1 MTGSLEAKRPHADF
15 STALWVWYQEGSHLY
30 KQRWSFL
37 HSVYKSAKTVFC
49 FFSWQS
55 WWKCHPGIF
64 SFLIFITEYIKS
76 SSGLFIFLIFKNSSV
91 QKTLRQTAST
101 IYCHRHLWSGSDFAA
116 VTFTAA
122 EMGLKFTRIW
132 ANLQQIP
139 SRLSLHLVLSE
150 ARGLGVGARGLRGGR
165 RGSQAAAEILI
176 ASLGFS
182 LDPITLS
189 GPGRRP
195 VSLGS
200 GYSTHTQ
207 KHTLTHSSQRFE
219 HHSPTRTDGDGDVQ
233 YKCAPTYSCAHM
245 GFCLDPR
252 EPADG
257 LDCKA
262 TVRECFGVQLRLSAR
277 FHSWILQHG
286 LMWREFK
293 KKPAWIEVIIHQK

>member
-1 MTGSLEAKRPHADF
+1 MKMSPWNFQFLDLYHWIHQIQLGFIYFFDIQKQQRSENSASDRLNNLLPPSL
-15 STALWVWYQEGSHLY
+15 V
-30 KQRWSFL
+30 
-37 HSVYKSAKTVFC
+37 
-49 FFSWQS
+49 
-55 WWKCHPGIF
+55 I
-64 SFLIFITEYIKS
+64 
-76 SSGLFIFLIFKNSSV
+76 
-91 QKTLRQTAST
+91 
-101 IYCHRHLWSGSDFAA
+101 GSDFAA

-150 ARGLGVGARGLRGGR
+150 ARGLGVGARGLRGDR

-233 YKCAPTYSCAHM
+233 YKCAPTYSCAHT
-245 GFCLDPR
+245 GVCLDPR

-286 LMWREFK
+286 LMWRELK

>member
-37 HSVYKSAKTVFC
+37 LSVYKSAKTLF

-139 SRLSLHLVLSE
+139 SRLALHLVLSE
-150 ARGLGVGARGLRGGR
+150 ARGLGVGARGLRGDR

-207 KHTLTHSSQRFE
+207 KHTLTAHTPRRGLNI
-219 HHSPTRTDGDGDVQ
+219 TRRHVQ
-233 YKCAPTYSCAHM
+233 METETYSINVRPRTRALIRASVSILASPLMVLTAKQQWGSVLVCSSGSLLAFTP
-245 GFCLDPR
+245 GFCS
-252 EPADG
+252 
-257 LDCKA
+257 
-262 TVRECFGVQLRLSAR
+262 TVSCG
-277 FHSWILQHG
+277 G
-286 LMWREFK
+286 N
-293 KKPAWIEVIIHQK
+293 

>member
-1 MTGSLEAKRPHADF
+1 MKMSPWNFQFLDLYHWIHQIQLGFIYFFDIQKQQRSENSASDRLNNLLPPSL
-15 STALWVWYQEGSHLY
+15 V
-30 KQRWSFL
+30 
-37 HSVYKSAKTVFC
+37 
-49 FFSWQS
+49 
-55 WWKCHPGIF
+55 I
-64 SFLIFITEYIKS
+64 
-76 SSGLFIFLIFKNSSV
+76 
-91 QKTLRQTAST
+91 
-101 IYCHRHLWSGSDFAA
+101 GSDFAA

-150 ARGLGVGARGLRGGR
+150 ARGLGVGARGLRGDR

-207 KHTLTHSSQRFE
+207 KHTLTAHTPRRGLNI
-219 HHSPTRTDGDGDVQ
+219 TRRHVQ
-233 YKCAPTYSCAHM
+233 METETYSINVRPRTRALIRASVSILASPLMVLTAKQQWGSVLVCSSGSLLAFTP
-245 GFCLDPR
+245 GFCS
-252 EPADG
+252 
-257 LDCKA
+257 
-262 TVRECFGVQLRLSAR
+262 TVSCG
-277 FHSWILQHG
+277 G
-286 LMWREFK
+286 NK
-293 KKPAWIEVIIHQK
+293 KKNLLGLKW

>member
-37 HSVYKSAKTVFC
+37 LSVYKSAKTVF
-49 FFSWQS
+49 FF
-55 WWKCHPGIF
+55 
-64 SFLIFITEYIKS
+64 FLAILMKMSPWNFQFLDLYRWIHQIQLGFIYFFDIQKQQRFE
-76 SSGLFIFLIFKNSSV
+76 NS
-91 QKTLRQTAST
+91 ASDRLNNLLPPSLV
-101 IYCHRHLWSGSDFAA
+101 IGSDFAA

-150 ARGLGVGARGLRGGR
+150 ARGLGVGARGLRGDR

-233 YKCAPTYSCAHM
+233 YKCAPTYSCAHT
-245 GFCLDPR
+245 GVCLDPR
-252 EPADG
+252 QPADG

-286 LMWREFK
+286 LMWRELK

>member
-37 HSVYKSAKTVFC
+37 LSVYKSAKTVFF

-150 ARGLGVGARGLRGGR
+150 ARGLGVGARGLRGDR

-207 KHTLTHSSQRFE
+207 KHTLTAHTPRRGLNI
-219 HHSPTRTDGDGDVQ
+219 TRRHVQ
-233 YKCAPTYSCAHM
+233 METETYSINVRPRTRALIRASVSILASPLMVLTAKQQWGSVLVCSSGSLLAFTP
-245 GFCLDPR
+245 GFCS
-252 EPADG
+252 
-257 LDCKA
+257 
-262 TVRECFGVQLRLSAR
+262 TVSCGRN
-277 FHSWILQHG
+277 
-286 LMWREFK
+286 
-293 KKPAWIEVIIHQK
+293 

>member
-37 HSVYKSAKTVFC
+37 LSVYKSAKTVFF

-150 ARGLGVGARGLRGGR
+150 ARGLGVGARGLRGDR

-207 KHTLTHSSQRFE
+207 KHTLTAHTPRRGLNI
-219 HHSPTRTDGDGDVQ
+219 TRRHVQ
-233 YKCAPTYSCAHM
+233 METETYSINVRPRTRALIRASVSILASPLMVLTAKQQWGSVLVCSSGSLLAFTP
-245 GFCLDPR
+245 GFCS
-252 EPADG
+252 
-257 LDCKA
+257 
-262 TVRECFGVQLRLSAR
+262 TVSCG
-277 FHSWILQHG
+277 G
-286 LMWREFK
+286 NK
-293 KKPAWIEVIIHQK
+293 KKNLLGLKW

>member
-1 MTGSLEAKRPHADF
+1 MLWLARWRRKDLMQISAQHCECGIRRGVTFTSSADLF
-15 STALWVWYQEGSHLY
+15 CFQFIKVP
-30 KQRWSFL
+30 KQF
-37 HSVYKSAKTVFC
+37 F

-64 SFLIFITEYIKS
+64 SFLIFIAEYIKS
-76 SSGLFIFLIFKNSSV
+76 SSGLFIFFDIQKQQRSENS
-91 QKTLRQTAST
+91 ASDRLNNLLPPSLV
-101 IYCHRHLWSGSDFAA
+101 IGSDFAA

-150 ARGLGVGARGLRGGR
+150 ARGLGVGARGLRGDR

-207 KHTLTHSSQRFE
+207 KHTLTAHSSQRFE

-233 YKCAPTYSCAHM
+233 YKCAPTYSCAHT
-245 GFCLDPR
+245 GVCLDPR
-252 EPADG
+252 QPADG

-286 LMWREFK
+286 LMWRE
-293 KKPAWIEVIIHQK
+293 

>member
-1 MTGSLEAKRPHADF
+1 MLWLARWRRKDLMQISAQHCECGIRRGVTFTSSADLF
-15 STALWVWYQEGSHLY
+15 CFQFIKVP
-30 KQRWSFL
+30 KQF
-37 HSVYKSAKTVFC
+37 F

-150 ARGLGVGARGLRGGR
+150 ARGLGVGARGLRGDR

-207 KHTLTHSSQRFE
+207 KHTLTAHTPRRGLNI
-219 HHSPTRTDGDGDVQ
+219 TRRHVQ
-233 YKCAPTYSCAHM
+233 METETYSINVRPRTRALIRASVSILASPLMVLTAKQQWGSVLVCSSGSLLAFTP
-245 GFCLDPR
+245 GFCS
-252 EPADG
+252 
-257 LDCKA
+257 
-262 TVRECFGVQLRLSAR
+262 TVSCG
-277 FHSWILQHG
+277 G
-286 LMWREFK
+286 NK
-293 KKPAWIEVIIHQK
+293 KKNLLGLKW

>member
-37 HSVYKSAKTVFC
+37 LSVYKSAKTVFF

-91 QKTLRQTAST
+91 LKTLRQTAST

-207 KHTLTHSSQRFE
+207 KHTLTAHTPRRGLNI
-219 HHSPTRTDGDGDVQ
+219 TRRHVQ
-233 YKCAPTYSCAHM
+233 METETYSINVRPRTRALIRASVSILASPLMVLTAKQQWGSVLVCSSGSLLAFTP
-245 GFCLDPR
+245 GFCS
-252 EPADG
+252 
-257 LDCKA
+257 
-262 TVRECFGVQLRLSAR
+262 TVSCG
-277 FHSWILQHG
+277 G
-286 LMWREFK
+286 NK
-293 KKPAWIEVIIHQK
+293 KKNLLGLKW